1 MNKKSPL
8 SAIILASEI
17 TKGMKSIGSKA
28 LLPISGSVTLI
39 DYQIQFL
46 KRFYNPVE
54 IYICTGFDHE
64 KIVKKTQKYKDIKYA
79 YNKEYTTHN
88 QMHSLLLCI
97 EKYKLNHCLIINN
110 GVLISQK
117 IQIDNKHTQI
127 FTMNPSKKTEFGIGC
142 NINNDSTTYLFYD
155 LPYKWTECAFI
166 SETAIRFLL
175 KYSKGKDLSK
185 LFLFEGLNL
194 IADNINH
201 LKTKKIDKISAIK
214 INTIKDLSRAKK
226 YYEKHICAKHI

>member
-64 KIVKKTQKYKDIKYA
+64 KIVKK
-79 YNKEYTTHN
+79 NN
-88 QMHSLLLCI
+88 
-97 EKYKLNHCLIINN
+97 EKKLN
-110 GVLISQK
+110 
-117 IQIDNKHTQI
+117 
-127 FTMNPSKKTEFGIGC
+127 
-142 NINNDSTTYLFYD
+142 
-155 LPYKWTECAFI
+155 
-166 SETAIRFLL
+166 
-175 KYSKGKDLSK
+175 
-185 LFLFEGLNL
+185 
-194 IADNINH
+194 
-201 LKTKKIDKISAIK
+201 
-214 INTIKDLSRAKK
+214 
-226 YYEKHICAKHI
+226 